1 MIAATVVG
9 DGLARLGLVAAA
21 LLAGGALVVP
31 AARWRAIA
39 TVAAMALAPLLL
51 IAQIWNGEQMRAIRD
66 RPAIAAAAVAVGL
79 AAIAL
84 GALVLRRR
92 PGAAVVAA
100 IVAMPFRI
108 PLHVAG
114 TTANLLL
121 PLYAVIAAAAL
132 GRAVATLTGP
142 PPEEPEERGLTGAR
156 VRWVLAGVVVLYAG
170 QAAYSPDFDTAL
182 QHVVF
187 FYVPFALLFAIV
199 ADAPWTARLQRRCVA
214 ALAALGVLLWA
225 VGAVEY
231 ATRSILLNDKLKTH
245 NAYTPSFRVNSLFYD
260 PNIYGRFLVVVIL
273 VVAAM
278 LAAARDR
285 RRVAGAAALLAV
297 LWTGLATTLSESSLG
312 ALLVGLAV
320 LAAVRVRMP
329 RPLSLAG
336 AAVILAVL
344 AVALPAL
351 VGAAPVSLH
360 RVTSG
365 RSDLVRGGAELFAER
380 PVQGWGSGSFTRE
393 YRDQRKGSSR
403 AAVSA
408 SHTTPLTVAVE
419 QGAPGIVL
427 YVLLLLA
434 AWQAVLRAPR
444 GTPATAALAAV
455 LAALVFHSLLYAAF
469 LEEPLLWT
477 TLAALAALGGTAA
490 SPAVA
495 RPDADAA
502 ARRTPAATAAR

>member
-21 LLAGGALVVP
+21 LLAGGALVAP

-92 PGAAVVAA
+92 PGAAVLAA

-142 PPEEPEERGLTGAR
+142 PPEEHRLTGAR
-156 VRWVLAGVVVLYAG
+156 LRWVLAGVVVLYAG

-187 FYVPFALLFAIV
+187 FYVPFAVLFAIV

-285 RRVAGAAALLAV
+285 RRVAAAAALLAV

-351 VGAAPVSLH
+351 VGAGPVSLH

-477 TLAALAALGGTAA
+477 TLGALAALGGTAA

-502 ARRTPAATAAR
+502 SRRTPAATAAR

>member
-1 MIAATVVG
+1 VIASTVVA
-9 DGLARLGLVAAA
+9 DGLERLGLVAAA
-21 LLAGGALVVP
+21 LFAAAALLAPTARGRALATLGAL
-31 AARWRAIA
+31 
-39 TVAAMALAPLLL
+39 ALAPLLL
-51 IAQIWNGEQMRAIRD
+51 LAHIWNGDQLRAIRD
-66 RPAIAAAAVAVGL
+66 RPAVAVAGIALGLVAVAVAAL
-79 AAIAL
+79 A
-84 GALVLRRR
+84 VRRR
-92 PGAAVVAA
+92 PSAVVVAA
-100 IVAMPFRI
+100 LVAMPFRI

-121 PLYAVIAAAAL
+121 PLYLVIAAGAL
-132 GRAVATLTGP
+132 GRVVAALTDP
-142 PPEEPEERGLTGAR
+142 PAEEPPLAGVRL
-156 VRWVLAGVVVLYAG
+156 RWVLAAVVVLYAA
-170 QAAYSPDFDTAL
+170 QAVYSPDYDTAL

-187 FYVPFALLFAIV
+187 FYVPFALLFAVV
-199 ADAPWTARLQRRCVA
+199 ADVRWTAGLQRRCVA
-214 ALAALGVLLWA
+214 ALAGLGLLFCA

-273 VVAAM
+273 VVAASFAATRDRPRI
-278 LAAARDR
+278 AAA
-285 RRVAGAAALLAV
+285 VAVLAV
-297 LWTGLATTLSESSLG
+297 LWTGLLTTLSESSFG

-329 RPLSLAG
+329 RALTLAAG
-336 AAVILAVL
+336 AVVLAVV
-344 AVALPAL
+344 AVALPPL
-351 VGAAPVSLH
+351 VGAGPVSLH

-365 RSDLVRGGAELFAER
+365 RSDLVRGGAELFAAR

-419 QGAPGIVL
+419 QGVPGIGL

-434 AWQAVLRAPR
+434 GWQAVLRAPR
-444 GTPATAALAAV
+444 GALATAALAAV
-455 LAALVFHSLLYAAF
+455 LAALAFHSLLYAAF

-477 TLAALAALGGTAA
+477 TLGALAGMETMAL
-490 SPAVA
+490 PAVGRADRVGRRA
-495 RPDADAA
+495 R
-502 ARRTPAATAAR
+502 ATAAR